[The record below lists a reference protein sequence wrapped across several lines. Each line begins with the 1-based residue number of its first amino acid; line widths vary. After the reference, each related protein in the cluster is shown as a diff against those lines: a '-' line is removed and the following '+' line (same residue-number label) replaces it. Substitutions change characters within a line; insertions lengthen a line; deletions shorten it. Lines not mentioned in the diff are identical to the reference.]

1 MKWIIHSLQINLFL
15 YIRGKRAQNI
25 SLIRKLLFKT
35 KMNDSEDKIDAA
47 RRISDSD
54 IVRIPR
60 MSIYSDELVATS
72 EIFLKA
78 REIAVN
84 RFDVI
89 LNKK

>member
-1 MKWIIHSLQINLFL
+1 
-15 YIRGKRAQNI
+15 
-25 SLIRKLLFKT
+25 
-35 KMNDSEDKIDAA
+35 MNDSEDKLDTV

-54 IVRIPR
+54 IMRIPR
-60 MSIYSDELVATS
+60 MSIYSDELVANSDELVATS

-84 RFDVI
+84 RFDII

>member
-1 MKWIIHSLQINLFL
+1 
-15 YIRGKRAQNI
+15 
-25 SLIRKLLFKT
+25 
-35 KMNDSEDKIDAA
+35 MNDSEDKLDTV

-54 IVRIPR
+54 IMRIPR

-84 RFDVI
+84 RFDII